1 MIIKDK
7 CSPAIIFIAFSLVQI
22 IIDIFKNLYNTA
34 LIKFIVMIMFFIIL
48 NILCERGLTILSWF
62 IVFLPFVM
70 MTITTSLILFVF
82 GLSPDEEKLNYTVE
96 TNGKE
101 NKSEVS
107 DPRAAEVSSNK
118 QTKYSPKNVNDDDT
132 TEMKENTDISIS
144 DSITK
149 MLADIRDTED
159 ANKLITQTIGDMEKN
174 DELNFNN
181 NNISFNASIP
191 DIIEKL
197 NESKKAI
204 NMIDTNT
211 NIQLNKFKQIIETGD
226 TSQIM
231 YAKVQLKNIK
241 DVMIENINIYEQTI
255 QKELTEIINTLD
267 NNDEE
272 KKNILLEKINNIENT
287 INNTREK
294 LLQEI
299 NKVEKFLVE
308 KSKLEDNS
316 NPAPSRSHPSGSIVS
331 SITAASEDQQNNTM
345 VTLPRHHSAPRHRD
359 RSSRRHH
366 SAPRHRNTDVNYLL
380 NRAQDI
386 INKHK
391 QSN

>member
-101 NKSEVS
+101 DKSETS

-118 QTKYSPKNVNDDDT
+118 QTKYSPKNVNEDDT
-132 TEMKENTDISIS
+132 TEMKENTNISIS
-144 DSITK
+144 DLFTK
-149 MLADIRDTED
+149 TLSDIRDTED
-159 ANKLITQTIGDMEKN
+159 VNKLVTQTIADMEQN

-181 NNISFNASIP
+181 NNISYTFNASIP

-197 NESKKAI
+197 KESKKAI
-204 NMIDTNT
+204 HMIDTNT

-226 TSQIM
+226 TTQII

-272 KKNILLEKINNIENT
+272 KKNILLQKINDIDNI

-299 NKVEKFLVE
+299 NKVEKILVE
-308 KSKLEDNS
+308 KSNLHDNS
-316 NPAPSRSHPSGSIVS
+316 
-331 SITAASEDQQNNTM
+331 
-345 VTLPRHHSAPRHRD
+345 
-359 RSSRRHH
+359 
-366 SAPRHRNTDVNYLL
+366 NTDVNDLL

-386 INKHK
+386 INSHK
-391 QSN
+391 